1 MLGPGHPPR
10 PRRNLTAAA
19 PVRDPSRERE
29 FEDRSFILIVHEK
42 SDSESDA
49 ASDLELPPPSRGK
62 SLQTG
67 DGAAVAIAAKRSR
80 QQAASSDSASD
91 SDQHTPKANSVRT
104 PRKATRATTN
114 LSLSATSLFNV
125 VIGPSSG
132 IAAAVSDWIEDYGE
146 NDRSALEKLITF
158 VLHTSGCFESIDAA
172 DLEDED
178 LMKEALEQLQAKLES
193 SENYPLIAKKTSG
206 RGTRTSTTS
215 AKFRTNLKEFW
226 TKWFLKLKNL
236 PTNSPIFTTQDSEH
250 EDSGTPQT
258 VFETVKTWLTLMSSS
273 AFRAFRHTATTTILV
288 LMSSLC
294 DASATVYEE
303 WTTLNRQLDALK
315 KDSSGKTKSA
325 KAERISILERD
336 VDDLAGKKWILE
348 KHMSDLFESV
358 FIHRYRDIDAIIRME
373 CIRELG
379 FWVAKFPEHYLDA
392 NYLRYIGWM
401 LSDSVSRDFLHFE
414 YSYLLIDAP
423 SVRLESLKSLHTLYK
438 SPTTHMS
445 LRAFTERF
453 KPRLLE
459 MALRDRSTASGTS
472 SGGTLSVR
480 ATAVDV
486 VADATRAGLVSDAD
500 RAAAQVLVFCRVDA
514 HTRERVSA
522 FVAQCVREAVDA
534 ARQDAL
540 AIAAADGNAEE
551 DGETASAAALVHLEW
566 VDWKAFVQEMVQ
578 IAREMQKNIAGRRDA
593 IVSKV
598 SAIGSSLE
606 VVSSSVAQEAERE
619 SLSDDEMDED
629 DLDEE
634 AKEKI
639 LAMLKFN
646 AELREWCLRD
656 EHEFLDNTEQKR
668 SDREGDLLVVGSGNM
683 TAAISGL
690 LGSVDLLKEWEAAL
704 EYVSTDLSM
713 GNSEERLSSNEADI
727 FHLHTLS
734 SDEEYFLILAVN
746 AVLLAT
752 AGIGHSVGA
761 KQKSIDQ
768 SEQKLNC
775 SRVLMKYIPKLLK
788 KYGNEYGGP
797 GFRILVEIVK
807 MIRNL
812 DPVVYLELRMLKAYE
827 SLLDDLVVI
836 FLRQSRNEI
845 IREFM
850 TTWNH
855 LCGITEGE
863 NFQHG
868 SPRKGSQAVDLRINS
883 SAASASLHQQA
894 TEKLEVAVD
903 SQILPNVLS
912 FGTRFEGFVNS
923 SAENV
928 LTEDALVSLT
938 ANLRRLLA
946 LSSIVDISKLTPQ
959 HKQSSGGAAEG
970 SLFETLLTV
979 LQSAMKYQT
988 AAFRRMD
995 ALGAI
1000 AVQSELKVN
1009 HEVSDLSC
1017 LVIELLAHFSLCVV
1031 YNLVHEKGPEV
1042 PEFQEQRVVQFVR
1055 FCESVLMDND
1065 LNECSVGAKLSCV
1078 RALMDVFLALRFSK
1092 VGGVLGKLYMSWEL
1106 QNALISFGTKCFESV
1121 GIVDVGLATKT
1132 VRNIWRSH
1140 PRLTQTSSPNH
1151 ESPEAAEASML
1162 NLLNVCAGLCNLLS
1176 HGVLKP
1182 SFAPL
1187 LLQFTGIPEP
1197 TVQQPFMVLPSSV
1210 ATKSSE
1216 RNSFQVFEAPKLFG
1230 AGWDYCMETL
1240 LTRFINDRVAQYLI
1254 AFEEKDRS
1262 ENEENEAS
1270 AVVGVEEVR
1279 SVIEDAG
1286 AIIGDSLIKSLDLFA
1301 SGKLASLQHFEF
1313 LSRSIRNALKSWITQ
1328 LGDSEGRD
1336 RVYLQGA
1343 ATRSLLQM
1351 LRAFADRMTMLYQ
1364 LANHASEQLVYG
1376 EEFTCRRLPAELTPV
1391 WELAAPLGGLVSQIA
1406 SSFGVEYEP
1415 QPDDAG
1421 IASAEDVLEYASN
1434 SLAAKGIKP
1443 DESSD
1448 LWHPYWNFVK
1458 AVQKG
1463 DSKQKRGRKKNPAK
1477 ASGADV
1483 SPKDGTVKKRGRPPK
1498 KDKPSPAEKKPRS
1511 AVKKVQTKSAS
1522 QVEDSDGSGSDHM
1535 DLEVRIPLG
1544 TRRSKRQMAKRGSP
1558 EDRDVSATPSTPTR
1572 STLGKRSA
1580 AQLLVRKAGSDGD
1593 GSGAGTH
1600 DVDAVEDDDDEVLP
1614 SSPESLMRTVKRIRV

>member
-1 MLGPGHPPR
+1 
-10 PRRNLTAAA
+10 
-19 PVRDPSRERE
+19 
-29 FEDRSFILIVHEK
+29 HEE

-348 KHMSDLFESV
+348 KHMSDLFE
-358 FIHRYRDIDAIIRME
+358 R
-373 CIRELG
+373 CI
-379 FWVAKFPEHYLDA
+379 Y
-392 NYLRYIGWM
+392 
-401 LSDSVSRDFLHFE
+401 HFE
-414 YSYLLIDAP
+414 YNTKQQNLAFLFIDIVILTRLFAWSVFGNLDFGWLNFQNITLMPITFGILAP

-598 SAIGSSLE
+598 SASGSSLE

-868 SPRKGSQAVDLRINS
+868 SPRKGSQAVDLHINS

-1336 RVYLQGA
+1336 RVYLQ
-1343 ATRSLLQM
+1343 
-1351 LRAFADRMTMLYQ
+1351 DRMTMLYQ